1 MMNKLQLFIFLV
13 CICMLAGCTEE
24 EENSGIRLIE
34 GTASGQTVFA
44 DETTTDGDI
53 HFTTDGAWTAE
64 VTEASTKAEVSSV
77 SWVTLDKYSG
87 NAAGEYTITV
97 FVRKNYTGADR
108 KAYIRITCGSSITI
122 TIEQKAVTESGDVPV
137 SQEPTYDGE
146 APYVTVEEQEVVLPA
161 VASGRFFVNFKSNLM
176 EEPAIALELPGE
188 EEGEEYVVAIR
199 GALMCTPDENSQ
211 LELEVFPNI
220 LDKER
225 RNILRFM
232 THDNEQLA
240 VVVLR
245 QERGAVC
252 QLLDTQSEVGG
263 LVFRFG
269 TNGQVHHVY
278 YGLSDT
284 RLRSEKEVEEF
295 LADRNRSQ
303 ELSLSDGAE
312 EFALNFDGLLPA
324 TTYYLYMLPVHSA
337 GDAAG
342 AYMMETATTAVQE
355 SRHDL
360 VLEVSA
366 NRANDFKV
374 YLPFCDDYLKGTVDW
389 GDGTVEQVEGWNMY
403 GVSHQYETNVATTY
417 EVRFSGVLT
426 SLDLVADVRE
436 ARENTLLSIKQ
447 WGYTGLTRIMLSGFS
462 SLKSIAADTEGAFRG
477 MEHFGVEPYGGSFT
491 GTAIES
497 IPDDFFKYAVNATS
511 FDYTFGDCKKL
522 KSIPAGLFRNCT
534 KAVSFQRTFIE
545 CGLLRQI
552 PEDLFSGCKAVTN
565 FSTTFALC
573 TSLESIPANLFADNT
588 EVTSFEGTF
597 SQCTSLKSIPP
608 TLFANCDKVLY
619 FGMNWLRDSSHRG
632 GLGVFQQ
639 CESLQAVPETLFA
652 GCPLAED
659 MSYAF
664 AGCKAL
670 TSLPD
675 NLFRQNSR
683 LEQVEGTFSSC
694 TALTAIP
701 AMLFDNNRKLMNVK
715 SAFSGSLNVE
725 GESPYTVI
733 GNKKVHLYERGDYP
747 TEFVAL
753 QEYVRCFGD
762 CTKLT
767 DYSDMPDHW

>member
-1 MMNKLQLFIFLV
+1 
-13 CICMLAGCTEE
+13 
-24 EENSGIRLIE
+24 
-34 GTASGQTVFA
+34 
-44 DETTTDGDI
+44 
-53 HFTTDGAWTAE
+53 
-64 VTEASTKAEVSSV
+64 
-77 SWVTLDKYSG
+77 
-87 NAAGEYTITV
+87 
-97 FVRKNYTGADR
+97 
-108 KAYIRITCGSSITI
+108 
-122 TIEQKAVTESGDVPV
+122 
-137 SQEPTYDGE
+137 
-146 APYVTVEEQEVVLPA
+146 
-161 VASGRFFVNFKSNLM
+161 
-176 EEPAIALELPGE
+176 
-188 EEGEEYVVAIR
+188 
-199 GALMCTPDENSQ
+199 
-211 LELEVFPNI
+211 
-220 LDKER
+220 
-225 RNILRFM
+225 
-232 THDNEQLA
+232 
-240 VVVLR
+240 
-245 QERGAVC
+245 
-252 QLLDTQSEVGG
+252 
-263 LVFRFG
+263 
-269 TNGQVHHVY
+269 
-278 YGLSDT
+278 
-284 RLRSEKEVEEF
+284 
-295 LADRNRSQ
+295 
-303 ELSLSDGAE
+303 
-312 EFALNFDGLLPA
+312 
-324 TTYYLYMLPVHSA
+324 
-337 GDAAG
+337 
-342 AYMMETATTAVQE
+342 
-355 SRHDL
+355 
-360 VLEVSA
+360 
-366 NRANDFKV
+366 
-374 YLPFCDDYLKGTVDW
+374 
-389 GDGTVEQVEGWNMY
+389 MY

-511 FDYTFGDCKKL
+511 FDYTFGDCKNL
-522 KSIPAGLFRNCT
+522 KSIPAGLFKNCT

-597 SQCTSLKSIPP
+597 SQCTSLKSILP

>member
-53 HFTTDGAWTAE
+53 HFTADGAWTAE
-64 VTEASTKAEVSSV
+64 VTEASTKAEGSSV

-87 NAAGEYTITV
+87 NAAGEYMITV

-122 TIEQKAVTESGDVPV
+122 TIEQKAVTESGDLPV

-188 EEGEEYVVAIR
+188 EEGEEYVAAIR

-295 LADRNRSQ
+295 LADRNQSQ

-389 GDGTVEQVEGWNMY
+389 GDGMVEKVEGWNMY

-436 ARENTLLSIKQ
+436 ARENALLSIKQ

-462 SLKSIAADTEGAFRG
+462 SLQSIAADTEGAFRG

-497 IPDDFFKYAVNATS
+497 IPDDFFKYAINATS
-511 FDYTFGDCKKL
+511 FDYTFGNCKNL
-522 KSIPAGLFRNCT
+522 KSIPAGLFKNCT

>member
-522 KSIPAGLFRNCT
+522 KSIPAGLFKNCT

>member
-53 HFTTDGAWTAE
+53 HFTADGAWTAE
-64 VTEASTKAEVSSV
+64 VTEASTKAEGSSV

-87 NAAGEYTITV
+87 NAAGEYMITV

-122 TIEQKAVTESGDVPV
+122 TIEQKAVTESGDLPV

-188 EEGEEYVVAIR
+188 EEGEEYVAAIR

-295 LADRNRSQ
+295 LADRNQSQ

-389 GDGTVEQVEGWNMY
+389 GDGTVEKWKGGICTGSVINMKPTLPPRMKC
-403 GVSHQYETNVATTY
+403 VFRVCSLRLTWWRMSAKQEKTHCCQSS
-417 EVRFSGVLT
+417 SG
-426 SLDLVADVRE
+426 D
-436 ARENTLLSIKQ
+436 
-447 WGYTGLTRIMLSGFS
+447 
-462 SLKSIAADTEGAFRG
+462 
-477 MEHFGVEPYGGSFT
+477 
-491 GTAIES
+491 
-497 IPDDFFKYAVNATS
+497 IPD
-511 FDYTFGDCKKL
+511 
-522 KSIPAGLFRNCT
+522 
-534 KAVSFQRTFIE
+534 
-545 CGLLRQI
+545 
-552 PEDLFSGCKAVTN
+552 
-565 FSTTFALC
+565 
-573 TSLESIPANLFADNT
+573 
-588 EVTSFEGTF
+588 
-597 SQCTSLKSIPP
+597 
-608 TLFANCDKVLY
+608 
-619 FGMNWLRDSSHRG
+619 
-632 GLGVFQQ
+632 
-639 CESLQAVPETLFA
+639 
-652 GCPLAED
+652 
-659 MSYAF
+659 
-664 AGCKAL
+664 
-670 TSLPD
+670 
-675 NLFRQNSR
+675 
-683 LEQVEGTFSSC
+683 
-694 TALTAIP
+694 
-701 AMLFDNNRKLMNVK
+701 
-715 SAFSGSLNVE
+715 
-725 GESPYTVI
+725 
-733 GNKKVHLYERGDYP
+733 
-747 TEFVAL
+747 
-753 QEYVRCFGD
+753 
-762 CTKLT
+762 
-767 DYSDMPDHW
+767 

>member
-53 HFTTDGAWTAE
+53 HFTADGAWTAE
-64 VTEASTKAEVSSV
+64 VTEASTKAEGSSV

-87 NAAGEYTITV
+87 NAAGEYMITV

-122 TIEQKAVTESGDVPV
+122 TIEQKAVTESGDLPV

-146 APYVTVEEQEVVLPA
+146 APYVTVEEQDVVLPA

-188 EEGEEYVVAIR
+188 EEGEEYVAAIR

-295 LADRNRSQ
+295 LADRNQSQ

-389 GDGTVEQVEGWNMY
+389 GDGTVEKVEGWNMY
-403 GVSHQYETNVATTY
+403 GGSHQYETNVATTY

-497 IPDDFFKYAVNATS
+497 IPDDFFKYAINATS
-511 FDYTFGDCKKL
+511 FDYTFGNCKNL
-522 KSIPAGLFRNCT
+522 KSIPAGLFKNCT

>member
-97 FVRKNYTGADR
+97 FVRKNYMGADR

-389 GDGTVEQVEGWNMY
+389 GDGTVEKVEGWNMY

-522 KSIPAGLFRNCT
+522 KSIPAGLFKNCT

>member
-1 MMNKLQLFIFLV
+1 MMNKLRLFIFLV

-34 GTASGQTVFA
+34 GTPSNQTVFA
-44 DETTTDGDI
+44 DETTTGGDI
-53 HFTTDGAWTAE
+53 HFTTDGAWVAE
-64 VTEASTKAEVSSV
+64 VTEASTKTEGSDV
-77 SWVTLDKYSG
+77 SWVSLDKYSG

-108 KAYIRITCGSSITI
+108 KAYIRITCGTSIII
-122 TIEQKAVTESGDVPV
+122 TVEQKAVTESGDIPV
-137 SQEPTYDGE
+137 DMEQTYDGE
-146 APYVTVEEQEVVLPA
+146 APYVIVEQQEIILPA
-161 VASGRFFVNFKSNLM
+161 VASGRFFVNFKSNLI

-188 EEGEEYVVAIR
+188 EEVEEYVAAIR
-199 GALMCTPDENSQ
+199 GTLMCTPDEDSQ

-220 LDKER
+220 SDKER
-225 RNILRFM
+225 RNMLRFM
-232 THDNEQLA
+232 THDGEQLA

-252 QLLDTQSEVGG
+252 QLLDTQSGVGG
-263 LVFRFG
+263 LAFRFR

-295 LADRNRSQ
+295 LADRSRSQ

-312 EFALNFDGLLPA
+312 EFTLDFDGLLPA
-324 TTYYLYMLPVHSA
+324 TTYYLYMLPAYSV
-337 GDAAG
+337 GDATG
-342 AYMMETATTAVQE
+342 AYIMETATTAIQE

-389 GDGTVEQVEGWNMY
+389 GDGTVEKVEGWNMY
-403 GVSHQYETNVATTY
+403 GVSHQYEVGVSATY
-417 EVRFSGVLT
+417 EVRFAGVLT
-426 SLDLVADVRE
+426 SLDLVADIRE
-436 ARENTLLSIKQ
+436 ARENTLLAIKQ

-477 MEHFGVEPYGGSFT
+477 MKHFGVEPYGGSFT
-491 GTAIES
+491 DTAIES

-522 KSIPAGLFRNCT
+522 KSIPAGLFKNCT
-534 KAVSFQRTFIE
+534 KATSFQRTFIDCE
-545 CGLLRQI
+545 LLGQI
-552 PEDLFSGCKAVTN
+552 PEDLFSGCRAATN
-565 FSTTFALC
+565 FSTTFAMC
-573 TSLESIPANLFADNT
+573 TSLESIPANLFANNT

-597 SQCTSLKSIPP
+597 SQCTSLKSIPA
-608 TLFANCDKVLY
+608 TLFANCNKVLY

-632 GLGVFQQ
+632 GLGVFQR

-683 LEQVEGTFSSC
+683 LKQVEGTFSSC

-701 AMLFDNNRKLMNVK
+701 TMLFDNNRKLMNVK

-733 GNKKVHLYERGDYP
+733 GSKKVHLYERGDYP

-767 DYSDMPDHW
+767 DYSDMPDNW

>member
-53 HFTTDGAWTAE
+53 HFTADGAWTAE
-64 VTEASTKAEVSSV
+64 VTEASTKAEGSSV

-87 NAAGEYTITV
+87 NAAGEYMITV

-122 TIEQKAVTESGDVPV
+122 TIEQKAVTESGDLPV

-188 EEGEEYVVAIR
+188 EEGEEYVAAIR

-295 LADRNRSQ
+295 LADRNQSQ

-389 GDGTVEQVEGWNMY
+389 GDGTVEKVEGWNMY
-403 GVSHQYETNVATTY
+403 GVSLLYETNVATTY

-497 IPDDFFKYAVNATS
+497 IPDDFFKYAINATS
-511 FDYTFGDCKKL
+511 FDYTFGNCKNL
-522 KSIPAGLFRNCT
+522 KSIPAGLFKNCT

>member
-34 GTASGQTVFA
+34 GTASGQTIFA

-64 VTEASTKAEVSSV
+64 VTEASTKAEGSSV

-188 EEGEEYVVAIR
+188 EEGEEYVAAIR

-389 GDGTVEQVEGWNMY
+389 GDGTVEKVEGWNMY
-403 GVSHQYETNVATTY
+403 GVETNVATTY

-511 FDYTFGDCKKL
+511 FDYTFGDCKNL
-522 KSIPAGLFRNCT
+522 KSIPAGLFKNCT

-597 SQCTSLKSIPP
+597 SQCTSLKSILP

-675 NLFRQNSR
+675 NLFGQNSR